1 MSRLTYFIL
10 ITGILSLF
18 SASAQEKKYPVRM
31 VALVNPS
38 ELFIGFWHDA
48 ALQPVDTM
56 HLEAVYKLKY
66 RMERG
71 TGPHLE
77 MLTVVQIGDPQVKY
91 YSMIRQFTDDIQ
103 IAVMQQ
109 AKGLPAVPGVG
120 VQHKYTEEERRIQ
133 SIAGTD
139 RINSEIWMN
148 HSNRKLIERMH
159 DYDMDNLSIE
169 YEEDIPKFDW
179 SLLEQTDTICGYP
192 CYTAKTTFRGR
203 DWTVWYTHEIPFA
216 AGPWKFNGL
225 PGLILKVQDRDMDY
239 IWECQSLVQK
249 NDPIVYYEVE
259 SKLLSRKDWR
269 RYLRLI
275 HESPLSVLGH
285 NGECEIYIK
294 NKLVTEADNWSI
306 PYNPIE
312 LD

>member
-1 MSRLTYFIL
+1 MSRIAYLML
-10 ITGILSLF
+10 ITSILTLF
-18 SASAQEKKYPVRM
+18 SASAQETEKPVRM

-38 ELFIGFWHDA
+38 ELFIGFWYDV

-103 IAVMQQ
+103 MDVMQQ

-159 DYDMDNLSIE
+159 DYDRNNLSIE

-179 SLLEQTDTICGYP
+179 SLLEHTDTVCGYP

-203 DWTVWYTHEIPFA
+203 DWTVWYTQEIPFA

-239 IWECQSLVQK
+239 VWECQHLLQK
-249 NDPIVYYEVE
+249 NEPI
-259 SKLLSRKDWR
+259 
-269 RYLRLI
+269 
-275 HESPLSVLGH
+275 
-285 NGECEIYIK
+285 
-294 NKLVTEADNWSI
+294 
-306 PYNPIE
+306 
-312 LD
+312 

>member
-1 MSRLTYFIL
+1 MNRLTYFIL
-10 ITGILSLF
+10 LAGLLPLF
-18 SASAQEKKYPVRM
+18 SASAQEKKDPERII
-31 VALVNPS
+31 ALVNPS
-38 ELFIGFWHDA
+38 ELFIGFWYDA

-56 HLEAVYKLKY
+56 HLEVIYRLKY
-66 RMERG
+66 RMERDK
-71 TGPHLE
+71 GPHLE
-77 MLTVVQIGDPQVKY
+77 MLTVVQIGDPHIKY

-103 IAVMQQ
+103 MDVMQQ
-109 AKGLPAVPGVG
+109 AKGLSAVPGVG

-133 SIAGTD
+133 SLAGID
-139 RINSEIWMN
+139 RINSEIWMD
-148 HSNRKLIERMH
+148 HSNRKLMERMH
-159 DYDMDNLSIE
+159 DYDRDNLSVE

-179 SLLEQTDTICGYP
+179 ALLDQTDTICGYP
-192 CYTAKTTFRGR
+192 CHMAKTTFRGR
-203 DWTVWYTHEIPFA
+203 DWIVWYTQEVPFA

-239 IWECQSLVQK
+239 IWECQSLLQK
-249 NDPIVYYEVE
+249 NDPIVYYQVE

-275 HESPLSVLGH
+275 HESPLAMLGR
-285 NGECEIYIK
+285 NGKCEIYIK
-294 NKLVTEADNWSI
+294 NRLVTEVDDWSI